1 MIRSVR
7 RMWFSI
13 IMVKIC
19 LLCTILWSTS
29 GGLNRFIRAKKP
41 ELNGHPV
48 KAILQEEG
56 NANVSY
62 IGGSFQI
69 K

>member
-1 MIRSVR
+1 MIRSLR

-29 GGLNRFIRAKKP
+29 GGLNRFIRAEKP
-41 ELNGHPV
+41 ELNGHQG
-48 KAILQEEG
+48 KAIIQEEG
-56 NANVSY
+56 NVIFSN
-62 IGGSFQI
+62 IGDSFQI
-69 K
+69 Q